1 MKMEIKFWESST
13 VKLTEYDIET
23 QTLTVEFKNGN
34 VYEYYKVA
42 EETWTEL
49 SNAESIGKYLNAH
62 IKGKFDYKQI
72 KP

>member
-1 MKMEIKFWESST
+1 MEIKFWESST
-13 VKLTEYDIET
+13 VKLTEYDFEN

-34 VYEYYKVA
+34 VYEYYKITY
-42 EETWTEL
+42 EDWRSL
-49 SNAESIGKYLNAH
+49 LDAESIGKHLNAH

>member
-1 MKMEIKFWESST
+1 MEIKFWESST
-13 VKLTEYDIET
+13 VKSTQYDIDS

-34 VYEYYKVA
+34 AYEYYKVTY
-42 EETWTEL
+42 EDWREL
-49 SNAESIGKYLNAH
+49 LNAESIGKHLNAH

>member
-1 MKMEIKFWESST
+1 MEIKFWESST
-13 VKLTEYDIET
+13 VKLTEYDIES

-42 EETWTEL
+42 YEDWRSL
-49 SNAESIGKYLNAH
+49 LDAESIGKYLNAH

>member
-1 MKMEIKFWESST
+1 MEIKFWESST

-23 QTLTVEFKNGN
+23 QTLTIEFKNGN

-42 EETWTEL
+42 EETCTEL
-49 SNAESIGKYLNAH
+49 LNADSIGKFLNAH

>member
-1 MKMEIKFWESST
+1 MEIKFWESST
-13 VKLTEYDIET
+13 VKLTEYDFEN

-34 VYEYYKVA
+34 VYEYYKITY
-42 EETWTEL
+42 EDWRRL
-49 SNAESIGKYLNAH
+49 LDAESIGKHLNAH